1 MIYINE
7 NIDDI
12 YKNDSCLRKDI
23 KMKKIT
29 NIYNRFLPRSYTS
42 KNFVSDIVVIEYSEN
57 ITFSNCRF
65 KNITINNTVKN
76 ICFIDC
82 IIDNITLDNAV
93 VRELKM
99 TSCAVYNITSV
110 KSSISNAI
118 IHDVNVYNISGSYLI
133 HDTAISDVTYSTI
146 MMNDSRIVDTSMTY
160 VSDNNFGDTNV
171 FLNCEIHM
179 SYFMNCSFES
189 SYFYNCTIVDNY
201 LSETLLDGSK
211 SADSTIEIPMICPKE
226 GSFIGYKQIRLG
238 KYCYTSAIDGR
249 PKVRGIAVLEIPED
263 AKRIN
268 AGSNKCRASKAKVLR
283 IESFDGEELDI
294 DNAYSKY
301 TSLIGQSPMK
311 YSKGEMVYPDSFDE
325 NRFNTCSNGIHFF
338 MSREDAVHYIY

>member
-1 MIYINE
+1 MIYTNE

-12 YKNDSCLRKDI
+12 YENDSCHRRDI

-29 NIYNRFLPRSYTS
+29 NIYNRLLPKSYTS
-42 KNFVSDIVVIEYSEN
+42 KNFVSDDVIIEYSEN

-82 IIDNITLDNAV
+82 IIDSITLDNAV

-99 TSCAVYNITSV
+99 TSCAVYNITSIR
-110 KSSISNAI
+110 SLIANAI

-133 HDTAISDVTYSTI
+133 HDTAISNVEYFAI
-146 MMNDSRIVDTSMTY
+146 MMNDSKIVDTSMTY

-171 FLNCEIHM
+171 FLNCEIRM

-189 SYFYNCTIVDNY
+189 SYLYNCTIVDNY
-201 LSETLLDGSK
+201 FSETLLDGSK

-226 GSFIGYKQIRLG
+226 GSFIGYKQIRFCKPHYRG
-238 KYCYTSAIDGR
+238 DMAM
-249 PKVRGIAVLEIPED
+249 VRGIAVLEIPED

-268 AGSNKCRASKAKVLR
+268 AGGNKCRASKAKVLR

-294 DNAYSKY
+294 DVAYSRY
-301 TSLIGQSPMK
+301 TSSIGQSPMK
-311 YSKGEMVYPDSFDE
+311 YSKGEMVYADSFDE
-325 NRFNTCSNGIHFF
+325 SRFNTCSNGIHFF
-338 MSREDAVHYIY
+338 MSREDAVHYIC